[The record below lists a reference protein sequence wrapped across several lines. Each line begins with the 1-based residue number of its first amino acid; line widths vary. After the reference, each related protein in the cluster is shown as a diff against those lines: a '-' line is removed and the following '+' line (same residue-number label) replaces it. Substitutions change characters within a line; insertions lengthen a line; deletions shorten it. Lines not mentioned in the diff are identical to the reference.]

1 MFFHN
6 WCVLRESNIS
16 YSARLTVLGH
26 VVLAN
31 LSVSYVNEMHD
42 HEGLGKHG
50 LKTRQERREK
60 QNFA

>member
-6 WCVLRESNIS
+6 WCALRESNIS

-42 HEGLGKHG
+42 HEGLGKQG
-50 LKTRQERREK
+50 LKTR
-60 QNFA
+60 

>member
-16 YSARLTVLGH
+16 YSAQLTVLGH
-26 VVLAN
+26 AVLAN

-42 HEGLGKHG
+42 NEGLGKHG
-50 LKTRQERREK
+50 LKTR
-60 QNFA
+60 